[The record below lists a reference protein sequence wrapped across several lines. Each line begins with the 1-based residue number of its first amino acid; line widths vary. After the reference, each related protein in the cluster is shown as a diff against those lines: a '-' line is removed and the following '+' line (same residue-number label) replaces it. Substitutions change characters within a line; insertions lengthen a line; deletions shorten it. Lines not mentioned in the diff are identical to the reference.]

1 MKNKGFTL
9 VELLA
14 VIVILAVI
22 SLITVPMILGVIE
35 TAKKSAAVESVNGLL
50 DAADKYMITSMFGE
64 STVTR
69 FDFPGDTK
77 LSYKGTKPTNGTFGC
92 PACDSD
98 TSGVTI
104 LTTGVAIPTDARYYD
119 LYEANST
126 TLGDNTWWVYTT
138 GHLGDTIKEIAVS
151 GDKNY
156 DRGLWYSDVAGF
168 PAATS
173 PWVARGGVFLNSS
186 GAGVFSFHR
195 GGGNA
200 DDGYASRVVLAF

>member
-14 VIVILAVI
+14 VIVILAII
-22 SLITVPMILGVIE
+22 SIITVPMILGVIE
-35 TAKKSAAVESVNGLL
+35 TTKKSAAVESVNGIL

-168 PAATS
+168 PAVAN
-173 PWVARGGVFLNSS
+173 PWVNRGGHFFDG
-186 GAGVFSFHR
+186 GATGVFNFYRSGGN
-195 GGGNA
+195 GGGTR
-200 DDGYASRVVLAF
+200 GFRVVLAF